1 MNMYVY
7 MYVYSMGVSTD
18 HSEAEEQSL
27 VVINQNLAE
36 ESEEE
41 GI

>member
-1 MNMYVY
+1 MLVY
-7 MYVYSMGVSTD
+7 GMGVSTD
-18 HSEAEEQSL
+18 HSDGEEQSL

-41 GI
+41 GTYDYI